1 MAASPSSRFLVGGTF
16 HTHAP
21 PFRSASWVCLLICS
35 LEGVTLSKVRK
46 FLEFCVIGKSRSL
59 FSGFP
64 FPCPQEAVS
73 GVHSKV
79 YSKMQKHVRV
89 FERKEL
95 YRSPA
100 VITSSVRHR
109 FPPIVRKYDL
119 SVNQVDESPCLQGA
133 HIIAVESRWGW

>member
-1 MAASPSSRFLVGGTF
+1 MAASPSSCFLVCGTF

-21 PFRSASWVCLLICS
+21 PFHSASWVCLLICS
-35 LEGVTLSKVRK
+35 LDGVTLSKVRK
-46 FLEFCVIGKSRSL
+46 FLEFRVIGKSRSP

-79 YSKMQKHVRV
+79 YSKMYSKMQKRVRV

-100 VITSSVRHR
+100 VVTSSVRH
-109 FPPIVRKYDL
+109 
-119 SVNQVDESPCLQGA
+119 
-133 HIIAVESRWGW
+133 